1 MGLENDQ
8 FCWHSLL
15 YLCWHSGGWLKKG
28 QNYADVI
35 HVWSLTR
42 HELDIVLRWT
52 VHCVCFL
59 LITKRPSICPE
70 RKKFPAYMYWTKLS
84 YWSIYYIFRPQ
95 PSSLDLQETI
105 LYFLKHSQETGA
117 ILEVPLHTMIFSPKF
132 VSYFNVKG
140 SH

>member
-8 FCWHSLL
+8 FFWHSLL

-28 QNYADVI
+28 QNCNISMVPNQI
-35 HVWSLTR
+35 WT
-42 HELDIVLRWT
+42 RWT
-52 VHCVCFL
+52 VYCVCFL

-95 PSSLDLQETI
+95 PSSPYLDLQETI

-117 ILEVPLHTMIFSPKF
+117 ILEVPLHTVIFSPKF